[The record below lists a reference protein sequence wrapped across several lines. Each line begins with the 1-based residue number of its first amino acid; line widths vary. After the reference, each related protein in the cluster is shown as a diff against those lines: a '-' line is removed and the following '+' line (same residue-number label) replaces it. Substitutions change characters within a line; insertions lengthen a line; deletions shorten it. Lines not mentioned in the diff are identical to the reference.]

1 MNTRGYNTFLCGKPG
16 ALRYQRMPH
25 IAQARLLAIAM
36 SDDLLFN
43 PEEFAHLKECKDC
56 IERWYEC
63 IAEVGRQLEQDG

>member
-1 MNTRGYNTFLCGKPG
+1 
-16 ALRYQRMPH
+16 MPH

-36 SDDLLFN
+36 SDDLLFS